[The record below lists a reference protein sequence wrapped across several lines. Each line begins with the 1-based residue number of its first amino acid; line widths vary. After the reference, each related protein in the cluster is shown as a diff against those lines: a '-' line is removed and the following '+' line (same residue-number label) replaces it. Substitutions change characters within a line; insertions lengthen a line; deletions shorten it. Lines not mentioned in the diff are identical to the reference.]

1 MSETNEEF
9 YGKLVSTSPVVA
21 HKSYDKYVDALHNKI
36 AADDVYNIGVI
47 APYGAGKSSLIMTYK
62 DKYPKEKTITI
73 SLANFNASDKDNNS
87 EGVGEANVKDIE
99 CAVEKSILQQ
109 FLFHV
114 KKSRVPNSRI
124 QGINY
129 NQRIFSFGF
138 GFLLIA
144 FIVLLSCTILEF
156 LNKLPNSDG
165 SNFYWYAG
173 FCVLTAIIF
182 VFWTIYHFR
191 LEKIKVKDIEASF
204 CDIDK
209 QSILNTFIDEILYF
223 FHTTKTSIVIIE
235 DLERFNNFNLF
246 SKLREINFLI
256 NNSEI
261 VKQKVTFI
269 YAVNDSLFK
278 TEADRS
284 KFFDFILS
292 LTPVLSVSNARDELK
307 KNIESNCND
316 LQLPD
321 AFINEITQFIQD
333 KRVLNN
339 IINDYIIYYNLLKIN
354 KTQENL
360 IKLFSL
366 IVYKNLRPSDFAEL
380 QFGRGQLAEF
390 FKEKSRRVAQKI
402 KECDDEITKLTSEK
416 AQAAKLWIN
425 NFDCLKY
432 LIKGLVISRG
442 GQYNY
447 NYINIDNIKTFESM
461 ADDKYLT
468 NNSRGL
474 TKQEVEIILGES
486 LESLEKKI
494 NSLKKDDIKKTN
506 NTIADKQKQKRKF
519 VNISLQKLLVED
531 KDFLGTINDEL
542 IRFLFVNGY
551 ISEDYL
557 DYILQVGNSVI
568 SSSDRA
574 FIRRVLAKDEIEF
587 SLKLDKP
594 DVVIQE
600 IEPNRFEDRYV
611 LNYDLVNYL
620 FNPDIKGD
628 KKRKLLSY
636 LSSGDEYSDKFII
649 SYIIDSVAGTNSIEL
664 LLNNLAKRYNE
675 LTAKVLFA
683 EDMSDDI
690 KEKYIITLL
699 NVCATNTIERHNYNN
714 ALSDYLADKNNVI
727 DKIAKFVPEKFT
739 EITLKL
745 DCKLKQLRCSEQVYS
760 IATILALNSNF
771 EINKENLSFILFDLS
786 GLEQEKYKYAL
797 FSAILS
803 SEMEE
808 VIAYCKQNINIVLKI
823 ILSMDSCEEHQD
835 AIEYILKDEKLSI
848 EAKEQ
853 FIDKLNAK
861 YLLVAGLPKEIVEY
875 SIEKLSPE
883 WGNFR
888 KLMGEYSVSKELQEK
903 YLRLNY
909 TILSQEKLTDKDLVL
924 YLCNQISYDNEE
936 KLKVIDELSK
946 SFVVTILASEVAR
959 DNVSAILV
967 KNNIIEA
974 NESNFNVCRF
984 KSKTLSQMIVQN
996 NELIKNIQVNTVP
1009 SNVINEVLIYCADGE
1024 LVAKILQQLGDQFVP
1039 VSSSLPEVVKLL
1051 ISCDH
1056 AVYPKTVFKAIIN
1069 AITINIDDKLKI
1081 ISNYNGEISK
1091 SELINIVLP
1100 LDPNIQDLI
1109 TKDEIRI
1116 NITDVSPLICC
1127 LKNKGIISVTKY
1139 IKVAKIRKIF

>member
-47 APYGAGKSSLIMTYK
+47 APYGAGKSSLIKTYK

-129 NQRIFSFGF
+129 NQRIFSLGF

-173 FCVLTAIIF
+173 FCVLTAIGF
-182 VFWTIYHFR
+182 VFWAVYHFR

-204 CDIDK
+204 CDVDR

-223 FHTTKTSIVIIE
+223 FHTTKTTIVIIE
-235 DLERFNNFNLF
+235 DLERFNNLNLF

-261 VKQKVTFI
+261 VKRKVTFI

-307 KNIESNCND
+307 KSIEANCED

-339 IINDYIIYYNLLKIN
+339 IINDYIIYYNLIKID
-354 KTQENL
+354 KTPVNL

-380 QFGRGQLAEF
+380 QFGRGQLAEI
-390 FKEKSRRVAQKI
+390 FKEKSRKVARKI
-402 KECDDEITKLTSEK
+402 EDCDEDIANLTIEK
-416 AQAAKLWIN
+416 ARVTKLWIN
-425 NFDCLKY
+425 DFGSLKF
-432 LIKGLVISRG
+432 IVKGIVLSHGRPNYYG
-442 GQYNY
+442 GD
-447 NYINIDNIKTFESM
+447 NIDSIATFKNINNTSFYCNNYRLE
-461 ADDKYLT
+461 KY
-468 NNSRGL
+468 
-474 TKQEVEIILGES
+474 EIENILGES
-486 LESLEKKI
+486 LESIEDKVNGGRKNNLERI
-494 NSLKKDDIKKTN
+494 T
-506 NTIADKQKQKRKF
+506 NTITEKQKQKREF
-519 VNISLQKLLVED
+519 INIELQKFLVQD
-531 KDFLGTINDEL
+531 KEFLQTIDDEL
-542 IRFLFVNGY
+542 MRFLLINGY
-551 ISEDYL
+551 IAEDYL
-557 DYILQVGNSVI
+557 NYILQVGNGVI

-574 FIRRVLAKDEIEF
+574 FIRRVLAKDEIEY

-594 DVVIQE
+594 DVVVQE

-620 FNPDIKGD
+620 FNSDIRGD
-628 KKRKLLSY
+628 KKRKLLTY
-636 LSSGDEYSDKFII
+636 LSSGDKYSDKFII

-699 NVCATNTIERHNYNN
+699 KVCATNTIERHNYNN
-714 ALSDYLADKNNVI
+714 AFSDYFADKTDVI
-727 DKIAKFVPEKFT
+727 DKIAKFVPDKFI

-745 DCKLKQLRCSEQVYS
+745 DCKLKHMKCSEQAHN
-760 IATILALNSNF
+760 IATRLALNSNY
-771 EINKENLSFILFDLS
+771 EINKENLSFIIFDLF

-803 SEMEE
+803 SEKEE
-808 VIAYCKQNINIVLKI
+808 VISYCKENIDIVLNI
-823 ILSMDSCEEHQD
+823 IFSMDSCEEHQY
-835 AIEYILKDEKLSI
+835 AIEYILKDEKLPI
-848 EAKEQ
+848 KAKKQ
-853 FIDKLNAK
+853 FIDKLNVN

-883 WGNFR
+883 WNNFR
-888 KLMGEYSVSKELQEK
+888 KLIGEYSVSKELQEE

-909 TILSQEKLTDKDLVL
+909 TTLSREELTDKDVIL

-936 KLKVIDELSK
+936 KLNLFDELSK
-946 SFVVTILASEVAR
+946 SFKIALVPADVKN
-959 DNVSAILV
+959 DNVSAVLV
-967 KNNIIEA
+967 KNHIIDA
-974 NESNFNVCRF
+974 NDSNFNACRA
-984 KSKTLSQMIVQN
+984 KSRTLSQMIVQN
-996 NELIKNIQVNTVP
+996 NELVKNIQINTATP
-1009 SNVINEVLIYCADGE
+1009 NVINEVLIYCADGK

-1039 VSSSLPEVVKLL
+1039 GAASLPEVVKLL

-1069 AITINIDDKLKI
+1069 VSAINIDDKLKI
-1081 ISNYNGEISK
+1081 ISNYNGGISK
-1091 SELINIVLP
+1091 SELLNIVLP
-1100 LDPNIQDLI
+1100 LDSNIQDLATKNEI
-1109 TKDEIRI
+1109 TID
-1116 NITDVSPLICC
+1116 ITDVSPLIHC
-1127 LKNKGIISVTKY
+1127 LKNKGIISVTEYK
-1139 IKVAKIRKIF
+1139 KVAKIRKNF

>member
-9 YGKLVSTSPVVA
+9 YGKLVSTSPVA
-21 HKSYDKYVDALHNKI
+21 DHKMYDKYVDALHNKI
-36 AADDVYNIGVI
+36 ATDDVYNIGVI
-47 APYGAGKSSLIMTYK
+47 APYGAGKSSLIKTYK

-87 EGVGEANVKDIE
+87 EEVGEANVKDIE

-129 NQRIFSFGF
+129 NQRRFSFGF

-165 SNFYWYAG
+165 GNFYWYAG
-173 FCVLTAIIF
+173 SCVLTAIGF
-182 VFWTIYHFR
+182 VFWAVYHFR

-204 CDIDK
+204 CDVDR

-223 FHTTKTSIVIIE
+223 FHRTKTSIVIIE

-307 KNIESNCND
+307 KNIENNCND

-354 KTQENL
+354 KTQENF

-380 QFGRGQLAEF
+380 QFGRGQLAQF
-390 FKEKSRRVAQKI
+390 FKEKSRRVSQKI
-402 KECDDEITKLTSEK
+402 IECDDEIAKLSLEK
-416 AQAAKLWIN
+416 TQAAKLWIN
-425 NFDCLKY
+425 DFDCLKY
-432 LIKGLVISRG
+432 LIKGLVLSRG
-442 GQYNY
+442 SQYY
-447 NYINIDNIKTFESM
+447 SDYINLDNVKTFGNM
-461 ADDKYLT
+461 AEDKYLVY
-468 NNSRGL
+468 NNRGL
-474 TKQEVEIILGES
+474 TKQEVESSLGES
-486 LESLEKKI
+486 LESLENKVNNRKNEYIEKI
-494 NSLKKDDIKKTN
+494 N
-506 NTIADKQKQKRKF
+506 NTITDKQKQKRRF
-519 VNISLQKLLVED
+519 VNISLQKFMDED
-531 KDFLGTINDEL
+531 KEFLQTVNDEL
-542 IRFLFVNGY
+542 VRFLLINGY
-551 ISEDYL
+551 IAEDYL
-557 DYILQVGNSVI
+557 DYILQVDNSVI
-568 SSSDRA
+568 SSSDRS
-574 FIRRVLAKDEIEF
+574 FIRHILAKDEIEY

-620 FNPDIKGD
+620 FNPDIRGD

-664 LLNNLAKRYNE
+664 LLNSLAKRYNE
-675 LTAKVLFA
+675 LTAKVLSA
-683 EDMSDDI
+683 EAMSNEI

-699 NVCATNTIERHNYNN
+699 KVCATDTIDRHNCNKS
-714 ALSDYLADKNNVI
+714 LSGYLTDKTDVI
-727 DKIAKFVPEKFT
+727 DKIAKFVPDKFI

-745 DCKLKQLRCSEQVYS
+745 DCKLKHMRCSEQAHN
-760 IATILALNSNF
+760 IATRLALNSNF

-803 SEMEE
+803 SEKEE
-808 VIAYCKQNINIVLKI
+808 VIAYCKENIDIVLDI
-823 ILSMDSCEEHQD
+823 IFSMDSCEEHQN
-835 AIEYILKDEKLSI
+835 AIEYILKDEKLTI
-848 EAKEQ
+848 EVKKR
-853 FIDKLNAK
+853 FIDKLNVK

-883 WGNFR
+883 WDNFR
-888 KLMGEYSVSKELQEK
+888 KLIGKYSVSKELQEK

-909 TILSQEKLTDKDLVL
+909 TILSQEKLTDKDVIL
-924 YLCNQISYDNEE
+924 YLCNQISYDTEE
-936 KLKVIDELSK
+936 KLNVFDKLSK
-946 SFVVTILASEVAR
+946 SFNIALVPADVKN

-967 KNNIIEA
+967 KHHIIDA
-974 NESNFNVCRF
+974 NDSNFNACRA
-984 KSKTLSQMIVQN
+984 KPRTLSQMIVQN
-996 NELIKNIQVNTVP
+996 NELVKNIQINTVTP
-1009 SNVINEVLIYCADGE
+1009 NIINEVLIHCADGE
-1024 LVAKILQQLGDQFVP
+1024 LVAKILQQLSDQFVP
-1039 VSSSLPEVVKLL
+1039 GAALPVVVKSLT
-1051 ISCDH
+1051 SCEN
-1056 AVYPKTVFKAIIN
+1056 AVYPQTVFNAIIKN
-1069 AITINIDDKLKI
+1069 GTVDIEDKLKI
-1081 ISNYNGEISK
+1081 IANYNGEITK
-1091 SELINIVLP
+1091 VELLKTVILIEP
-1100 LDPNIQDLI
+1100 KIQDLA
-1109 TKDEIRI
+1109 TKDEITI
-1116 NITDVSPLICC
+1116 DITEVSPFIRC
-1127 LKNKGIISVTKY
+1127 LKNKGIISVTEYK
-1139 IKVAKIRKIF
+1139 KVAKIRKNF

>member
-62 DKYPKEKTITI
+62 DKYPKEKAITI
-73 SLANFNASDKDNNS
+73 SLVNFNASDKDNNS

-574 FIRRVLAKDEIEF
+574 FIRRVLAKDEIEY

-611 LNYDLVNYL
+611 LNYDLVNY
-620 FNPDIKGD
+620 
-628 KKRKLLSY
+628 
-636 LSSGDEYSDKFII
+636 
-649 SYIIDSVAGTNSIEL
+649 
-664 LLNNLAKRYNE
+664 
-675 LTAKVLFA
+675 
-683 EDMSDDI
+683 
-690 KEKYIITLL
+690 
-699 NVCATNTIERHNYNN
+699 
-714 ALSDYLADKNNVI
+714 
-727 DKIAKFVPEKFT
+727 
-739 EITLKL
+739 
-745 DCKLKQLRCSEQVYS
+745 
-760 IATILALNSNF
+760 
-771 EINKENLSFILFDLS
+771 
-786 GLEQEKYKYAL
+786 
-797 FSAILS
+797 
-803 SEMEE
+803 
-808 VIAYCKQNINIVLKI
+808 
-823 ILSMDSCEEHQD
+823 
-835 AIEYILKDEKLSI
+835 
-848 EAKEQ
+848 
-853 FIDKLNAK
+853 AK

-984 KSKTLSQMIVQN
+984 KSKTLSHMIVQN

-1091 SELINIVLP
+1091 SELLNIVLP